1 MKEMKIL
8 IGGAWPYANGSLHI
22 GHFAGLLPADIIA
35 RYHRL
40 KGDDV
45 YFVSGS
51 DCYGTPVAIR
61 AKLEGRT
68 PEEISDSY
76 HREFCDCFEKL
87 GFCFDRYGR
96 TTDESHIAFVQNF
109 HKKLYHSRYIT
120 ERTAPQ
126 AYCETCGTWLADR
139 FVHGICPDCGAE
151 ARGDQ
156 CDACG
161 SVLEPESLID
171 PVCSLCGNTP
181 VFRESTHLFIEIS
194 KLEKELREFIHAHPD
209 WRKNAIA
216 CGTRYIN
223 EGLRDRAI
231 TRDLSWGID
240 VPKEGYE
247 DKKIYIWAE
256 NVLGYL
262 SQSHAVCQER
272 GTDFE
277 ELWGQDAKHYYVHG
291 KDNIPFH
298 IIILPALLLAQGSG
312 YHLPDEIISSEYLT
326 LEGNKI
332 STSKNYAIWLKD
344 IVDRY
349 HPDSLRYYITASGP
363 EKRDADFSWEEYYHH
378 HNSELL
384 GAYGNFV
391 NRNLSFVQKYFD
403 GFIPN
408 GTPDED
414 LTTKT
419 THIFTSVGS
428 LIERGALKE
437 ALGEI
442 FDLVRYGN
450 KYFDTNKPWETRN
463 RDILSC
469 QSTIYNCVQLIAN
482 LAVLLTPFLPF
493 SSETVCQWLDL
504 SPIWEKQ
511 EVNGGTKL
519 PQTDILFE
527 RLDKKII
534 EEERSKLPSV
544 NKK

>member
-1 MKEMKIL
+1 M
-8 IGGAWPYANGSLHI
+8 
-22 GHFAGLLPADIIA
+22 
-35 RYHRL
+35 
-40 KGDDV
+40 
-45 YFVSGS
+45 
-51 DCYGTPVAIR
+51 
-61 AKLEGRT
+61 
-68 PEEISDSY
+68 
-76 HREFCDCFEKL
+76 
-87 GFCFDRYGR
+87 
-96 TTDESHIAFVQNF
+96 
-109 HKKLYHSRYIT
+109 
-120 ERTAPQ
+120 
-126 AYCETCGTWLADR
+126 
-139 FVHGICPDCGAE
+139 
-151 ARGDQ
+151 
-156 CDACG
+156 
-161 SVLEPESLID
+161 
-171 PVCSLCGNTP
+171 
-181 VFRESTHLFIEIS
+181 
-194 KLEKELREFIHAHPD
+194 
-209 WRKNAIA
+209 
-216 CGTRYIN
+216 
-223 EGLRDRAI
+223 
-231 TRDLSWGID
+231 
-240 VPKEGYE
+240 
-247 DKKIYIWAE
+247 
-256 NVLGYL
+256 
-262 SQSHAVCQER
+262 
-272 GTDFE
+272 
-277 ELWGQDAKHYYVHG
+277 
-291 KDNIPFH
+291 
-298 IIILPALLLAQGSG
+298 
-312 YHLPDEIISSEYLT
+312 PDEIISSEYLT

-408 GTPDED
+408 GTQDKD
-414 LTTKT
+414 LTAKT

-437 ALGEI
+437 ALGEV

-463 RDILSC
+463 SDILSC

-504 SPIWEKQ
+504 SPRWEKQ

>member
-1 MKEMKIL
+1 MKIL

-22 GHFAGLLPADIIA
+22 GHLAGLLPADIIA

-45 YFVSGS
+45 YFVSDS

-61 AKLEGRT
+61 AKTENRT
-68 PEEISDSY
+68 PKEISNGY

-87 GFCFDRYGR
+87 GFSFDRYGK
-96 TTDESHIAFVQNF
+96 TTDETHISFVQDF
-109 HKKLYHSRYIT
+109 HKKLYQSPYVT
-120 ERTAPQ
+120 ERTVPQ

-139 FVHGICPDCGAE
+139 FVHGICPDCGNE

-161 SVLEPESLID
+161 RVLESESLID
-171 PVCSLCGNTP
+171 PVCSLCDNTP
-181 VFRESTHLFIEIS
+181 VFRESTRLFIEIS
-194 KLEKELREFIHAHPD
+194 KLEKELRDFINSHPE

-216 CGTRYIN
+216 FGNRYID

-240 VPKEGYE
+240 VPKTGYE

-262 SQSHAVCQER
+262 SQSYAVCQER
-272 GTDFE
+272 GTDFQK
-277 ELWGQDAKHYYVHG
+277 LWGPDARHYYVHG

-298 IIILPALLLAQGSG
+298 IIILPALLLANGSG

-332 STSKNYAIWLKD
+332 STSRNYAIWLKD
-344 IVDRY
+344 IVGRY
-349 HPDSLRYYITASGP
+349 HPDSLRYYLTASGP
-363 EKRDADFSWEEYYHH
+363 EKRDADFSWEEFYHH

-384 GAYGNFV
+384 GGYGNFI

-403 GFIPN
+403 GCIPD
-408 GTPDED
+408 GTPDEY
-414 LTTKT
+414 LTAKT
-419 THIFTSVGS
+419 EDIFASTGS
-428 LIERGALKE
+428 RIERGALKE

-442 FDLVRYGN
+442 FELVRYGN

-463 RDILSC
+463 SDIPSC
-469 QSTIYNCVQLIAN
+469 QNTIFNCIQLIAN
-482 LAVLLTPFLPF
+482 LAVLLSPILPF
-493 SSETVCQWLDL
+493 SSQTVCQWLDL
-504 SPIWEKQ
+504 KPRWERQTIK
-511 EVNGGTKL
+511 GGTHL
-519 PQTDILFE
+519 PPTGILFE

-534 EEERSKLPSV
+534 EEERSRLPA
-544 NKK
+544 KE

>member
-22 GHFAGLLPADIIA
+22 GHLAGLLPADIIA

-61 AKLEGRT
+61 AKAEGRT
-68 PEEISDSY
+68 PKEISDSY
-76 HREFCDCFEKL
+76 HREFCNCFEKL
-87 GFCFDRYGR
+87 GFSFDQYGK
-96 TTDESHIAFVQNF
+96 TTDEGHIAFVQNF
-109 HKKLYHSRYIT
+109 HKKLYQSRYIT
-120 ERTAPQ
+120 ERTVPQ
-126 AYCETCGTWLADR
+126 AYCETCGTYLSDR

-151 ARGDQ
+151 TRGDQ

-194 KLEKELREFIHAHPD
+194 KLEKELREFINAHPG

-216 CGTRYIN
+216 FGNRYID

-240 VPKEGYE
+240 VPKKDYE
-247 DKKIYIWAE
+247 NKKIYIWAE

-262 SQSHAVCQER
+262 SQSHAVCKER
-272 GTDFE
+272 GTDFQK
-277 ELWGQDAKHYYVHG
+277 LWGPDAKHYYVHG

-298 IIILPALLLAQGSG
+298 IIILPALLLANGSG

-326 LEGNKI
+326 LEGSKI
-332 STSKNYAIWLKD
+332 STSRNYAIWLKD

-391 NRNLSFVQKYFD
+391 NRNLSFVQNYFD
-403 GFIPN
+403 GFVPN

-414 LTTKT
+414 LTAKT
-419 THIFTSVGS
+419 TQTYASVGS

-442 FDLVRYGN
+442 FDLVRHGN
-450 KYFDTNKPWETRN
+450 KYFDTKKPWETRN
-463 RDILSC
+463 SDLFSC
-469 QSTIYNCVQLIAN
+469 QNTIYNCVQLIAN
-482 LAVLLTPFLPF
+482 LAVLLAPFLPF
-493 SSETVCQWLDL
+493 SSKTVCQWLNL
-504 SPIWEKQ
+504 NPRWEKQ
-511 EVNGGTKL
+511 AVKSRTLL
-519 PQTDILFE
+519 PPTDILFE

-534 EEERSKLPSV
+534 EEERNKLPSL
-544 NKK
+544 N